1 MSKDYI
7 ITLERDRDRDPIDE
21 STVGRDVSKCPHT
34 VFLYDYD
41 GNLVKIVDLG
51 IPVMRIAADCQDN
64 VLYAIGADPDY
75 ILVKYEL

>member
-1 MSKDYI
+1 M
-7 ITLERDRDRDPIDE
+7 
-21 STVGRDVSKCPHT
+21 SKCPHT